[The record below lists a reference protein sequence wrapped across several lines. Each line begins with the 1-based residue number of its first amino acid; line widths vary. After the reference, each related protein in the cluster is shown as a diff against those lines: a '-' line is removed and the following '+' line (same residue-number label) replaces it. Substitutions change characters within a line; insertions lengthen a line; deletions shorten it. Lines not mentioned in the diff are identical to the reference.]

1 MPNLMVLLYICN
13 TVLCNIKPLHMLI
26 TQSAGKFLKRKNS
39 INLGGTLIHFKEP
52 VVMGVVNV
60 TPDSFYDGGKLTD
73 TESLLQLVGKMV
85 DDGAAII
92 DVGAMST
99 RPGAALISTKTELER
114 LLPAVH
120 AIRKNFPDIHLS
132 VDTFRS
138 WVAVRV
144 IEETGPIIVNDISG
158 GSLDSKMFETIG
170 KMNVPY
176 ILTHIQGTPQNMHEN
191 PQYTDVVRD
200 VSQWLSDRVK
210 QLVKYGVKDV
220 IIDPGFGFGKNVGHN
235 YELLNRLDSFKVFQL
250 PVMAGLSRKS
260 LVWKLLDILP
270 EDALNGTTAVN
281 TMALLGGADILRVH
295 DVKQAME
302 AIKVYNAL
310 KSTVS

>member
-1 MPNLMVLLYICN
+1 
-13 TVLCNIKPLHMLI
+13 MLI

-39 INLGGTLIHFKEP
+39 INLGGNLIHFTEP
-52 VVMGVVNV
+52 MVMGVVNV

-73 TESLLQLVGKMV
+73 TDTLLQSVENMV
-85 DDGAAII
+85 TQGAAFI

-99 RPGAALISTKTELER
+99 RPGAQMISTKTELER

-120 AIRKNFPDIHLS
+120 AIRKNFPDIPLS
-132 VDTFRS
+132 IDTFRS

-144 IEETGPIIVNDISG
+144 IEEVGPIVVNDISG

-176 ILTHIQGTPQNMHEN
+176 ILTHIQGTPQTMQEN
-191 PQYTDVVRD
+191 PNYDDVVRE
-200 VSQWLSDRVK
+200 VSLWLSNRVK
-210 QLVKYGVKDV
+210 LLYKFGVKDV
-220 IIDPGFGFGKNVGHN
+220 IIDPGFGFGKNITHN

-250 PVMAGLSRKS
+250 PLMAGLSRKS
-260 LVWKLLDILP
+260 MVWKLLDVKP
-270 EDALNGTTAVN
+270 EEALNGTTVIN
-281 TMALLGGADILRVH
+281 TMALLGGVDILRVH
-295 DVKQAME
+295 DVKAAVE
-302 AIKVYNAL
+302 VIKIFKAL

>member
-1 MPNLMVLLYICN
+1 
-13 TVLCNIKPLHMLI
+13 MLI

-39 INLGGTLIHFKEP
+39 INLGGNLIHFSEP

-73 TESLLQLVGKMV
+73 TETLLKSVESMISE
-85 DDGAAII
+85 GASFI

-99 RPGAALISTKTELER
+99 RPGASMISTKTELER

-120 AIRKNFPDIHLS
+120 AIRKNFPEIPIS
-132 VDTFRS
+132 IDTFRS

-144 IEETGPIIVNDISG
+144 IEEIGQIVVNDISG
-158 GSLDSKMFETIG
+158 GTLDSKMFETIG

-191 PQYTDVVRD
+191 PDYTDVVRE
-200 VSQWLSDRVK
+200 VSLWLSERVK
-210 QLVKYGVKDV
+210 QLTKFGVKDV
-220 IIDPGFGFGKNVGHN
+220 IIDPGFGFGKNIMHN
-235 YELLNRLDSFKVFQL
+235 YELLNCFDSFKVFQL

-260 LVWKLLDILP
+260 MVWKLLNTKP
-270 EDALNGTTAVN
+270 EEALNGTSVIN

-295 DVKQAME
+295 DVKEAME
-302 AIKVYNAL
+302 AIKIYNAL